1 MNTSVFHLIL
11 ALVRAYFTEQSLSSE
26 EMDAVKQKLQDDELY
41 NAAKKHDLT
50 HLVGAAL
57 YKLGLSSNSV
67 NSSNKFNDAQAM
79 ALYRYEMIR
88 FSQMQICDCFEK
100 NAIHFIPLKGAVLRE
115 FYPEPWL
122 RTSCDIDVLIHED
135 DLDKAIK
142 VLKEQMGYSSDEK
155 KGSHDVSLFSQTGIH
170 LELHYTL
177 YENMD
182 IDEIWELSK
191 LKEGSQYHH
200 LMSNEIFYCHQI
212 AHIAKHFSYSGC
224 GIRLF
229 LDIWLLNKA
238 VKYDKDELKRV
249 LSYGNLW
256 TFAGAVEKLIGVWF
270 DGNEPDKLTKDMENY
285 IFNSGIYGNL
295 SNNVIINQNRKGGK
309 FKYAIDRIFPSLER
323 MSYYYPSLNKYKFLL
338 PFCYVARIVRIA
350 FSKDSDRAIK
360 EMKLNS
366 SVSQNKEQAV
376 ISLMNKLDLM

>member
-1 MNTSVFHLIL
+1 MNTTVFHLIL
-11 ALVRAYFTEQSLSSE
+11 ALVRAYFTEQSLSADE
-26 EMDAVKQKLQDDELY
+26 IDAVKQHLQGDELY

-50 HLVGAAL
+50 HLVGASL
-57 YKLGLSSNSV
+57 YKNGFLSNGGDIAD
-67 NSSNKFNDAQAM
+67 KFNNAQAM
-79 ALYRYEMIR
+79 AMYRYQMIAYEQT
-88 FSQMQICDCFEK
+88 QMYECLEK
-100 NAIHFIPLKGAVLRE
+100 NGIHFIPLKGAVLRN
-115 FYPEPWL
+115 FYPQPWL
-122 RTSCDIDVLIHED
+122 RTSCDVDILIHEN
-135 DLDKAIK
+135 DLDKAIT
-142 VLKEQMGYSSDEK
+142 VLKEQLGYSSDEK

-177 YENMD
+177 YENMN
-182 IDEIWELSK
+182 IDEIWELSI
-191 LKEGSQYHH
+191 LKDGSQYHH

-256 TFAGAVEKLIGVWF
+256 TFAEAVEKLVGVWF
-270 DGNEPDKLTKDMENY
+270 DGNEPDKLTKDMESY

-309 FKYAIDRIFPSLER
+309 FKYAIDRIFPSIER
-323 MSYYYPSLNKYKFLL
+323 MAYYYPSLRKYKFLL
-338 PFCYVARIVRIA
+338 PFCYVARIGRIA

-360 EMKLNS
+360 EMKLNN